1 MKTPVLALA
10 IATAAFA
17 GSSLYLWSQ
26 LREERARAAQVE
38 DATRKLNER
47 VAELEK
53 ARTPFSSQVVNG
65 NGVIYGQVTQGS
77 ADAAP
82 PPVSPM
88 QPDPQVMAQW
98 AQTANETR
106 KPPEAMEKLMRAQM
120 RTMSRQQYGEFC
132 AEIGLDKETTDKLM
146 NLMADQAMRPFEPIS
161 GNPPDFQRQLKE
173 RQRIEQAE
181 IAELIG
187 SEKAQALQ
195 EYKDSV
201 PARAEADMLAQQL
214 EGNDVP
220 LSEDQAKK
228 LHKIFVEERARVPQP
243 EMEGGNDPM
252 KYMSSVNEW
261 QDDYNRRVAE
271 RINHVL
277 TVDQQRIYNEIQEWQ
292 DQMRKGWGTSMP
304 MSMPTDVAVSGSGN
318 NFFVVP
324 QSGTVT
330 AVAVSSS
337 AAPAIPAAPANSDSQ
352 KKP

>member
-17 GSSLYLWSQ
+17 ASSVYLWSQ

-38 DATRKLNER
+38 DATRKLHER

-65 NGVIYGQVTQGS
+65 NGVVYGEVRQDSGN
-77 ADAAP
+77 AA
-82 PPVSPM
+82 VSHIPAVAPNPE
-88 QPDPQVMAQW
+88 QIAEWTRLAEEQR
-98 AQTANETR
+98 NR
-106 KPPEAMEKLMRAQM
+106 KPPEAMEKMMRAQM
-120 RTMSRQQYGEFC
+120 RAMSRQQYGAFC

-187 SEKAQALQ
+187 AEKAQALQ

-228 LHKIFVEERARVPQP
+228 LHKVFVEERARVPQP
-243 EMEGGNDPM
+243 ELEGGNDPM
-252 KYMSSVNEW
+252 KYMTAINEW

-277 TVDQQRIYNEIQEWQ
+277 TTDQQRVYNEIQEWQ
-292 DQMRKGWGTSMP
+292 DQMRNGWGTAMP
-304 MSMPTDVAVSGSGN
+304 MSMPMDVAVGGTGN
-318 NFFVVP
+318 DTFFVVP
-324 QSGTVT
+324 QGGAVS

-337 AAPAIPAAPANSDSQ
+337 AAPAAPANSVE